1 MTEKPAARLTSM
13 ADAFRGTRHVFVKGL
28 ELDAVVGVHDHEKRE
43 AQQLIV
49 SVDLTV
55 RENPAGQVDRL
66 EEVVCYADVVRRA
79 REICSSGHVNLLET
93 LAERIAQSCLD
104 DERVIAVRVRMEKPN
119 AIPECQSVGI
129 EIERLQA
136 FG

>member
-1 MTEKPAARLTSM
+1 MTEKPAARLPSM

-43 AQQLIV
+43 AQRLIV

-55 RENPAGQVDRL
+55 RENAAGQVDRL

-79 REICSSGHVNLLET
+79 REICNSGHVNLLET
-93 LAERIAQSCLD
+93 LAERIARSCLD

>member
-1 MTEKPAARLTSM
+1 MTEKPAVRLNSM

-43 AQQLIV
+43 AQRLIV

-55 RENPAGQVDRL
+55 RENAAGQADRL
-66 EEVVCYADVVRRA
+66 EDVVCYADVVRRA
-79 REICSSGHVNLLET
+79 REVCGGGHVNLLET
-93 LAERIAQSCLD
+93 IAQRIAQSCLE
-104 DERVIAVRVRMEKPN
+104 DERVLAVRVRMEKPD

-136 FG
+136 QG